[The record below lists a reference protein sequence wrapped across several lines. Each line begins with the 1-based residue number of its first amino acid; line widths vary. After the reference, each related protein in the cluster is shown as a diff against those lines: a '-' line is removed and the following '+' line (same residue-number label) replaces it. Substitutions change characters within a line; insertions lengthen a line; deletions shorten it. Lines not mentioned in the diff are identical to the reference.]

1 MRTYYLEEMTWP
13 EIRQA
18 LDDGYR
24 TVVIYSGA
32 VEQHGTHLPEGTD
45 AIRAH
50 VEAGD
55 LAKRL
60 GKALAAP
67 IIRPGISEA
76 HMQFP
81 GTVTLRPET
90 YSMMIEDYIVSYSRH
105 GFDTFVLASTH
116 GGNIPAMEQAAAKC
130 SQKHP
135 EVRIIT
141 GCTMQDI
148 MKLLTEAEK
157 QEALKPGSCGGH
169 SCDFETSMMLAISN
183 LVQMDKAE
191 PGLVKALTS
200 ELAEKMN
207 REGLK
212 SVTAN
217 GILGDPTSSNADRG
231 KRYFEMMQSLQLKV
245 VKEKMNRE
253 RR

>member
-13 EIRQA
+13 EIQQA
-18 LDDGYR
+18 LEDGYR

-32 VEQHGTHLPEGTD
+32 IEQHGTHLPEGTD

-50 VEAGD
+50 MEAGD

-67 IIRPGISEA
+67 SIRPGLSEA

-81 GTVTLRPET
+81 GTITLRSET
-90 YSMMIEDYIVSYSRH
+90 YSMIIEDYIASYIRH
-105 GFDTFVLASTH
+105 GFHTFILASTH
-116 GGNIPAMEQAAAKC
+116 GGNLPTMEQAAEKC
-130 SQKHP
+130 LQKYP
-135 EVRIIT
+135 TVSIIT
-141 GCTMQDI
+141 GCKMSDI
-148 MKLLTEAEK
+148 MKLLAEAEK
-157 QEALKPGSCGGH
+157 KEVLNKGTCGGH
-169 SCDFETSMMLAISN
+169 SCDFETSMMLALSN

-191 PGLVKALTS
+191 PGLIKELTP
-200 ELAEKMN
+200 ELADQMN
-207 REGLK
+207 QEGL
-212 SVTAN
+212 SAVTAN

-245 VKEKMNRE
+245 VRDKMSNE

>member
-18 LDDGYR
+18 LDEGYR
-24 TVVIYSGA
+24 TVVIFSGA
-32 VEQHGTHLPEGTD
+32 IEQHGPHLPEGTD
-45 AIRAH
+45 SIRAH
-50 VEAGD
+50 AEAGD

-60 GKALAAP
+60 GNALAAP
-67 IIRPGISEA
+67 SIRPGISEA

-81 GTVTLRPET
+81 GTITLRSET
-90 YSMMIEDYIVSYSRH
+90 YERLIEDYIDSYTRH

-135 EVRIIT
+135 KARIVT
-141 GCTMQDI
+141 GCTMDDI
-148 MKLLTEAEK
+148 MKMLTDAE
-157 QEALKPGSCGGH
+157 EGESLRRGTCGGH
-169 SCDFETSMMLAISN
+169 SCDFETSMMLLESN

-191 PGLVKALTS
+191 PGLTEGLTQ
-200 ELAEKMN
+200 ELADKMN
-207 REGLK
+207 RDGLRA
-212 SVTAN
+212 VTAN
-217 GILGDPTSSNADRG
+217 GVLGDPVGADRERG
-231 KRYFEMMQSLQLKV
+231 KRYFEMMQSLQLGV
-245 VKEKMNRE
+245 VKKKLERE